1 MISCWVFFSS
11 GKSRSIYLFP
21 ATNKYFSITNNL
33 QFAVINLRSA
43 WIDIAT
49 ILANI
54 ISENFISEFY
64 IEALYLETPFKN
76 CDQNA
81 YVVSESTNVALEV
94 FFLGKRRLKWPVWQG
109 RKIFGETK
117 FTLQQIVLLE
127 LSLSRNILFSSDKV
141 KPRMYIRPGFLHVK
155 GN

>member
-1 MISCWVFFSS
+1 MISCWVFFLVE
-11 GKSRSIYLFP
+11 RVVVFQYLFP

-81 YVVSESTNVALEV
+81 YVVSESTNVTLKV
-94 FFLGKRRLKWPVWQG
+94 FF
-109 RKIFGETK
+109 RKEEIEMVCMTRK
-117 FTLQQIVLLE
+117 KNIWRNKIYSIQQIVLLE
-127 LSLSRNILFSSDKV
+127 LSLSRNILFSSD
-141 KPRMYIRPGFLHVK
+141 
-155 GN
+155 

>member
-1 MISCWVFFSS
+1 MERVVVFQ
-11 GKSRSIYLFP
+11 YLFP

-81 YVVSESTNVALEV
+81 YVVSESTNVTLKV
-94 FFLGKRRLKWPVWQG
+94 FLGKRRLKWPV
-109 RKIFGETK
+109 
-117 FTLQQIVLLE
+117 
-127 LSLSRNILFSSDKV
+127 
-141 KPRMYIRPGFLHVK
+141 
-155 GN
+155 